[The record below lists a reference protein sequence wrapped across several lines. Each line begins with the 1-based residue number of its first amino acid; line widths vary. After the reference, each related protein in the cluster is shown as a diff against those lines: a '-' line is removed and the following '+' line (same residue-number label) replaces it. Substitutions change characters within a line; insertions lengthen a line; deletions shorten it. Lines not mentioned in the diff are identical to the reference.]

1 MRAARLLIICLL
13 CCLPVLSV
21 AQQASP
27 EEAKVLALEKKW
39 TDAYRQHNL
48 GIMTSMLADDFVF
61 TIEDGRVFGKMGYIS
76 HAADSSVQVDLAE
89 QSDLRVHLHGN
100 TAIVTGAYHET
111 GTSKGK
117 RYEYRDRSTD
127 VWMKIDG
134 QWQLVASQYSVPVPE

>member
-76 HAADSSVQVDLAE
+76 HTADSSVQVDLAE

-127 VWMKIDG
+127 VWMKVDG

>member
-76 HAADSSVQVDLAE
+76 HTADSSVQVDLAE